1 MLKNRVI
8 SILIMCTCGTQVLM
22 ADSFNK
28 FLNTA
33 LKESPYLKS
42 TYLGKE
48 QLRYEASIATRYE
61 NPDLDI
67 SYAKFNPKNEVSD
80 TGYGVSISQPIRFW
94 SISKDKEKLSQKILH
109 GAKNFYQL
117 DKANFIKKLS
127 LLYTNYEFSENLKEL
142 TQESFKIAKEIYD
155 ISKERYTLGSISQAD
170 LLQTEVAL
178 MEIQVQ
184 NENAKIESLNQYY
197 NLLKFSGIT
206 EKIDLELNHTFNVKR
221 NKGVLSSPELLAM
234 KSKQDINLARLDI
247 ESNTFDSIN
256 ISVGYDDEPDQTVNR
271 FGISIPFPLFNTRSQ
286 ETKIAVLESK
296 KNNLLIENRTK
307 QLEQE
312 LIQMYKVRESL
323 QSQLNKYT
331 NILKTK
337 NQLLEMYIEKY
348 KISQAS
354 ILELQSVK
362 NSVIQTKKEFLQI
375 KLALNENAITLN
387 YIQGDIN
394 EETIID

>member
-8 SILIMCTCGTQVLM
+8 SILVICACSTQILM
-22 ADSFNK
+22 ADNFNK

-33 LKESPYLKS
+33 LQQSPYLKS
-42 TYLGKE
+42 AYLGKE
-48 QLRYEASIATRYE
+48 QLAYEASIATRYE
-61 NPDLDI
+61 NPSLDI
-67 SYAKFNPKNEVSD
+67 GYSKFNPKNEASD
-80 TGYGVSISQPIRFW
+80 KGYGISISQPIRFW
-94 SISKDKEKLSQKILH
+94 SINKDKNKLSKKLLE
-109 GAKNFYQL
+109 GSENFYQM
-117 DKANFIKKLS
+117 DKANFIKELS
-127 LLYTNYEFSENLKEL
+127 LLYTQYEFNEKLKSL
-142 TQESFKIAKEIYD
+142 TQESFNITKEIYD

-184 NENAKIESLNQYY
+184 NENVKIESLNQYY

>member
-48 QLRYEASIATRYE
+48 QLRYEAFIATRYE

-67 SYAKFNPKNEVSD
+67 SYAEFNPKNEVSD

-117 DKANFIKKLS
+117 DKANFIKELS

-142 TQESFKIAKEIYD
+142 TQESFKIAKDIYD
-155 ISKERYTLGSISQAD
+155 ISKERYALGAISQAD

-178 MEIQVQ
+178 MELQVQ
-184 NENAKIESLNQYY
+184 NENTKTESLNRYY
-197 NLLKFSGIT
+197 DLLKFAGVT
-206 EKIDLELNHTFNVKR
+206 EEINLETNYTFEVSKKQEILKN
-221 NKGVLSSPELLAM
+221 PELLAF
-234 KSKQDINLARLDI
+234 KSEQEIKMAKLNVQ
-247 ESNTFDSIN
+247 SNTFDSFN
-256 ISVGYDDEPDQTVNR
+256 LVASYDDEPDQTVNR
-271 FGISIPFPLFNTRSQ
+271 LGISIPFPIFNTRSE
-286 ETKIAVLESK
+286 ETKIALLESK
-296 KNNLLIENRTK
+296 KNTLLIENRTR
-307 QLEQE
+307 QLNQE
-312 LIQMYKVRESL
+312 LIQLYKQRDSFEK
-323 QSQLNKYT
+323 QLNDYQKV
-331 NILKTK
+331 LKIK
-337 NQLLEMYIEKY
+337 MQLLEMFIEKY

-354 ILELQSVK
+354 ILELQIIKDSVT
-362 NSVIQTKKEFLQI
+362 QTKKELLRT
-375 KLALNENAITLN
+375 KLALNQNAIFLN
-387 YIQGDIN
+387 YIQGDLN